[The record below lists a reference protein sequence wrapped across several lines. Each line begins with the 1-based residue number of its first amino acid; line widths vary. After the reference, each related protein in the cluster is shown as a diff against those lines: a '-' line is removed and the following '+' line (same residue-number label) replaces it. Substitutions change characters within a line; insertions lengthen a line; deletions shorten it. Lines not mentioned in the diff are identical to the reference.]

1 MKDVSRKEK
10 AGMSSKKAQVEIKE
24 TSGFKTETLAG
35 IGTIHSPCKNP
46 QGTPIQSV
54 FAEEIEGTVVVLP
67 QYAEGLRDL
76 EGFERIWLIYWL
88 HKAPSG
94 PLLVIPFR
102 DTMERG
108 IFATRAPCRPNSVGL
123 SCVRLLSVAGNV
135 LTIGGVDIIDGTPLI
150 DIKPYVPKFDA
161 FTNSRAGW
169 CDRSPPSALTH
180 ADSRFEPGSAK

>member
-1 MKDVSRKEK
+1 
-10 AGMSSKKAQVEIKE
+10 MSSKKVKVEIKE
-24 TSGFKTETLAG
+24 NSGFKTETLVG
-35 IGTIHSPCKNP
+35 IGTIHSPYKNP

-54 FAEEIEGTVVVLP
+54 FAEDIEGTVDVLP
-67 QYAEGLRDL
+67 QYAVGLRDL

-88 HKAPSG
+88 HKAPAG

-108 IFATRAPCRPNSVGL
+108 VFATRAPCRPNSIGL
-123 SCVRLLSVAGNV
+123 SCVRLLSVVGNV

-180 ADSRFEPGSAK
+180 ADSRFEPGSAQ